1 MLAAM
6 GLSDE
11 TADDGPSSRTAV
23 FNTGWM
29 RRVADATQ
37 ADKLTAG
44 ADRAALEIVK
54 LRGLFRTAFSY
65 APIGMALADAAGRV
79 VIANDA
85 LCRLTGR
92 TADELGM
99 RTVAEI
105 VLPEDRHELDG
116 DRARRLSNGEV
127 ASYEATVRLRRAD
140 GGVVWVAMTASR
152 DGPPEPATYI
162 YQFQDISERRQLEV
176 RLQYLVDHDLL
187 TGVFNRRRFDQELAR
202 QIERQQRFG
211 ELAAVLM
218 MDLDGFKGVNDQY
231 GHAVGDELLRGLAA
245 TLRQRTRETDVLA
258 RLGGDEFVLLLPGA
272 DRASAEVVAAEL
284 VTLVREHVSA
294 LGSDRARVTASV
306 GVVTL
311 FDTPVDGGI
320 VALADAAMYAAK
332 EAGGDRYVVLDPA
345 DPRPPRSAQ
354 AGEASRLRQALANDG
369 LVLHAQP
376 VWNLAEHRVEM
387 YELLVRMRDENSDEL
402 IVPNAFLY
410 AAERFG
416 LMTAIDSWVI
426 SQAVQLIAE
435 QARHGRRVVLSV
447 NLSGRSIGDPELDAQ
462 IDRAL
467 KTSGIDPSCLVFE
480 LTETAAI
487 RNIEAA
493 IAFSRRLQ
501 RLSCRF
507 ALDDFGAGFASFF
520 YLKRLPFDL
529 LKIDGD
535 FVRDLA
541 GQAGDRVF
549 INAIVTIAR
558 GMGKKTIA
566 EFVTDQATSDVLLA
580 SGVDYAQGFHFA
592 RPAPALDV
600 LHGSTLNGS

>member
-1 MLAAM
+1 
-6 GLSDE
+6 
-11 TADDGPSSRTAV
+11 
-23 FNTGWM
+23 
-29 RRVADATQ
+29 
-37 ADKLTAG
+37 
-44 ADRAALEIVK
+44 
-54 LRGLFRTAFSY
+54 
-65 APIGMALADAAGRV
+65 
-79 VIANDA
+79 
-85 LCRLTGR
+85 
-92 TADELGM
+92 
-99 RTVAEI
+99 
-105 VLPEDRHELDG
+105 
-116 DRARRLSNGEV
+116 
-127 ASYEATVRLRRAD
+127 
-140 GGVVWVAMTASR
+140 
-152 DGPPEPATYI
+152 
-162 YQFQDISERRQLEV
+162 
-176 RLQYLVDHDLL
+176 
-187 TGVFNRRRFDQELAR
+187 
-202 QIERQQRFG
+202 
-211 ELAAVLM
+211 
-218 MDLDGFKGVNDQY
+218 
-231 GHAVGDELLRGLAA
+231 
-245 TLRQRTRETDVLA
+245 
-258 RLGGDEFVLLLPGA
+258 
-272 DRASAEVVAAEL
+272 
-284 VTLVREHVSA
+284 
-294 LGSDRARVTASV
+294 
-306 GVVTL
+306 
-311 FDTPVDGGI
+311 
-320 VALADAAMYAAK
+320 
-332 EAGGDRYVVLDPA
+332 VLDPA